1 MPLTKKNNKR
11 RSTSTPTPKTKVTP
25 SKNEK
30 KATTSAPSSKKQQH
44 VESVVKVEQNVV
56 KAKKA
61 WTDDIDNGKIESK
74 SSSSSSKSGK
84 DDTTRPAK
92 QTKLKKK
99 FSCKS

>member
-30 KATTSAPSSKKQQH
+30 KATTSATSSKKQQH

-61 WTDDIDNGKIESK
+61 WTDEIDDGKIESK

-92 QTKLKKK
+92 QTKLKNTIENR
-99 FSCKS
+99 